1 MLRRRERRAL
11 RSLALHLSNLV
22 NDFSLLRV
30 TSRLSDSRFPRELG
44 GLRRGVRGEPIAL
57 FAFAVA
63 FVVVVAAAAARHPKP
78 LKLELV
84 KLVPLE
90 DVHRAPAPPPQRAH
104 DDAIEVDVIDDDDD
118 IRAAAAAAAAAAVA
132 ARLKPSI
139 AGRRMIR
146 LLTVDWFTRAPAA
159 IAVSR
164 YFFYG

>member
-1 MLRRRERRAL
+1 MAGIGRR
-11 RSLALHLSNLV
+11 
-22 NDFSLLRV
+22 
-30 TSRLSDSRFPRELG
+30 SRG
-44 GLRRGVRGEPIAL
+44 GLSRPARSAPPLGEQHFESGHHPVVI
-57 FAFAVA
+57 VVVIV
-63 FVVVVAAAAARHPKP
+63 VVVVAAAAARHPKP